1 LLAAAVA
8 VQMLLVTM
16 LAAVAEVPGAIVLL
30 LLESHLVV
38 AVLLRAF

>member
-1 LLAAAVA
+1 LLAVA
-8 VQMLLVTM
+8 VAGQMLLVTM
-16 LAAVAEVPGAIVLL
+16 LAEAVVVLEATVLL